1 MALTPGILL
10 IIQALANLSIPALS
24 VFGSLYVLNYILGI
38 SLPPAL
44 TWALVIFAGPII
56 LIVRG
61 LFASLKRK
69 REIRVLG
76 AREVPAIPGKWPGN
90 LDVLFHLLKA
100 FETGYLGLC
109 LYIH

>member
-10 IIQALANLSIPALS
+10 IIQALANLSVPALS
-24 VFGSLYVLNYILGI
+24 VFGSLYVLNYIVRI

-44 TWALVIFAGPII
+44 KWTLVIFAGPII

-61 LFASLKRK
+61 LFTSLNRK
-69 REIRVLG
+69 REMRDLG
-76 AREVPAIPGKWPGN
+76 AREVPAVPGKWPGN

-100 FETGYLGLC
+100 FETGYLGLS
-109 LYIH
+109 LYVP